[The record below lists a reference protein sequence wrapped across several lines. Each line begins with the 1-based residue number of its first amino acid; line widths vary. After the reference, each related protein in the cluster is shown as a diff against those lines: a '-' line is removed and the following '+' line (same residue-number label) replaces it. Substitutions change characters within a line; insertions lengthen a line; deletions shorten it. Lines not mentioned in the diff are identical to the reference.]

1 MILEVLTPE
10 KALFIGEIYLVQV
23 PGTKGSFEVLNNHA
37 PLVSTLEKGRIKI
50 ITPEGKEIFFEI
62 LSGFIE
68 VKDNQISVLVTV

>member
-1 MILEVLTPE
+1 
-10 KALFIGEIYLVQV
+10 
-23 PGTKGSFEVLNNHA
+23 VLNNHA